1 MAINNYYNEFLATLL
16 QQSFGKDK
24 YKPVKIQEISVGDLV
39 LIKDPLMKCIDFP
52 IGIVKNVVV
61 NDLEEVTEVEVRK
74 GNTGEVVRRHVTSLV
89 PYMRAV
95 DPPSKTDQIKDHAKS
110 TDPPNSTDETSR
122 SASRYNLRSFVR
134 RRVR

>member
-1 MAINNYYNEFLATLL
+1 
-16 QQSFGKDK
+16 
-24 YKPVKIQEISVGDLV
+24 
-39 LIKDPLMKCIDFP
+39 MKCIDFP

-74 GNTGEVVRRHVTSLV
+74 GSTGEVVRRHVTSLV

-95 DPPSKTDQIKDHAKS
+95 DPPSKTDQIKDHTKS

-122 SASRYNLRSFVR
+122 SASRYNLRSSVR